1 MKIFINEKEY
11 EEKEGVTLFKVV
23 KKYKADS
30 DVIVV
35 NSFQEKKDREL
46 MPNDRITLIK
56 KGENLNK
63 EEIEKLMI
71 SRSNM
76 EVVKDL
82 QKSTIG
88 IAGVGGLGSTI
99 AIALAR
105 TFVKKLVIADY
116 DVVEPSNLNRQ
127 QYFINDLGKLK
138 TEAIKSHIEAINP
151 FIEIEIKNIY
161 LKKSNVIDTF
171 KECDIVIEAFDN
183 AKNKA
188 MLINELLLNSNSVVI
203 SGNGMAGYFSSNS
216 IKTKRVSSRFYICG
230 DGVSEAKEKEK
241 SGLMAPRVLIVAGH
255 IANTVIRIITGEIN
269 KGEDYNE

>member
-230 DGVSEAKEKEK
+230 DGVSEAKEK

>member
-105 TFVKKLVIADY
+105 TFVKKLVIAD
-116 DVVEPSNLNRQ
+116 
-127 QYFINDLGKLK
+127 
-138 TEAIKSHIEAINP
+138 
-151 FIEIEIKNIY
+151 
-161 LKKSNVIDTF
+161 
-171 KECDIVIEAFDN
+171 
-183 AKNKA
+183 
-188 MLINELLLNSNSVVI
+188 
-203 SGNGMAGYFSSNS
+203 
-216 IKTKRVSSRFYICG
+216 
-230 DGVSEAKEKEK
+230 
-241 SGLMAPRVLIVAGH
+241 
-255 IANTVIRIITGEIN
+255 
-269 KGEDYNE
+269 